1 MTKFVGGAKI
11 KYIFMTDGGDSYP
24 SAQTNQ
30 IKILKNANPGKIEYY
45 GIEFQT
51 SGDTMK
57 LISKELDGSNKISY
71 NVAQLTS
78 TYLEIINRKDI

>member
-1 MTKFVGGAKI
+1 
-11 KYIFMTDGGDSYP
+11 MTDGGDSYP
-24 SAQTNQ
+24 SGQTNQ
-30 IKILKNANPGKIEYY
+30 IRTLKNANPGKIEYY

-71 NVAQLTS
+71 NVSQLTS
-78 TYLEIINRKDI
+78 TYLEIINRKI